1 MNTDIIPK
9 IRLEGST
16 TNEPLISFIQN
27 YPWTTSNYCLLTSN
41 GYTNLNGIIINGA
54 DNFNNIYVNNSNIKF
69 GIDNNLDNNYFSFN
83 INSNE
88 KIRINSTGYLGIN
101 NINPQYHLDVNGTVN
116 YSGAIYKN
124 GNNLDNIYLN
134 IRNNYWINDGK
145 SNIYVN
151 INSNINNIGIGTSIP
166 LSTLHIGSTSSI
178 TNSDNSIM
186 ISKYDGTNNYNI
198 KLGYD
203 NSNFIIG
210 NCNLSTNNWNK
221 QLSIN
226 SAAPTNSLIIDNL
239 GNIGINTNN
248 PNNYKL
254 NINGSLNASSIIG
267 IGSNITQLN
276 FNNITI
282 NKPDLSNLN
291 NWISNVSTN
300 TIYNNFL
307 NNSAN
312 GIGIGTNNCS
322 NQITT
327 TIGNTSSTTT
337 WIYKFRVNGAISC
350 SSLSF
355 GDCNISNIYLS
366 SNAASSIY
374 LNNNNYDWLNTYNPT
389 TKISTISLKQT
400 SNKLVLGDENTE
412 NANLNL
418 CSIYGNLYAATIAC
432 DNASNILNIKYNNI
446 VDVPNFLLNSVA
458 DTDYLKINDYIN
470 IYSNAFARNYTTTTY
485 VTDKIAVVDNEVK
498 ALIGGSISDQLI
510 STISGRLSTSTYK
523 IEFRKVTASP
533 INYYN
538 YNTCNDYYVGYGD
551 RVIGSDYNTNIVTN
565 KCTFG
570 FNADPDYNNSLNII
584 TVGGNI
590 ISKNNII
597 ALGNISE
604 NNSNLSNI
612 YISSNVYNSNI
623 IYYDK
628 ILDRKIAACTPYNY
642 YPPQNYQ
649 YSSNYS
655 NVVTNSPYG
664 NGIYQIVTSTSKR
677 GLEVQSPDGNNI
689 QKSYQ
694 LFNTYNSSNSLPW
707 QLIQSPVMGAY
718 SDIYNNYY
726 YGNDN
731 GSLNVTI
738 YNTSGTTNPI
748 SIFGHWVQYYYSQS
762 FILNNIEF
770 FVNSIN
776 NAPKKITVLATS
788 DLNLNISPDNVFQ
801 WDVLLNDYTINSSS
815 YINCRQYYNNGIY
828 YPSNFSYCTIPLR
841 TNINSYYFYRIII
854 TQLINATNLIL
865 NQIKFNGIETKK
877 EWKHS
882 GNNIYSHSNISI
894 NTIDDISPY
903 KLNVNGFIYSSSNI
917 YANLNIGIGTTS
929 PLANLHIGSTNSSSD
944 GTIMISKF
952 NNNNNINTN
961 IKLGYDNNYN
971 FIIGD
976 YNSNLNIWNSQFII
990 NSNASPNS
998 LMIDAN
1004 GNIGINTNIN
1014 DPNFNLNVNGSTFIY
1029 NGIINQSNSQTSLTS
1044 YKNIFYNDIFASN
1057 NIISSNIITSNFTAN
1072 YYSVFSNI
1080 LSCLSNIGIGITN
1093 NFNGT
1098 LHINTNSNLTGI
1110 WNASSI
1116 LETNKYIS
1124 QFIGK
1129 NNSSRNG
1136 FYTNYNHIGD
1146 ENLNNYLSFTTS
1158 NFYPILNLTANCNIG
1173 IGITNPVGLFQ
1184 IGNGGKFTIN
1194 KDDNSTALFGLNN
1207 YDSINNTKIFLNASN
1222 IEYYASANNG
1232 IHKFYTNNNENVR
1245 IDFNG
1250 NIGIGTTNTYNFKLN
1265 VNGNTFISSNLYLNS
1280 NIGIGTTNPNEKVH
1294 INNGSLLLNNF
1305 KFGNINNNTS
1315 NLIIGHSNLINN
1327 SSISQF
1333 IINSNASSNS
1343 IVISSNNYIGI
1354 NNSNPIGNL
1363 HIGNINQNDSTLIIS
1378 QNNRNFKIGYDN
1390 NYNFSFGDFENSS
1403 INPSLNT
1410 WKQQFYINSN
1420 ATANSLIIDNNG
1432 NIGINTQT
1440 NDNNYKLNLNG
1451 NLIQIGSSSYNVFNG
1466 YVGIGTT
1473 TINDNSYKL
1482 NVYGNANITNNLKTN
1497 GIVNNGILK
1506 IGYSLTE
1513 NSYPDCNVYISS
1525 QKTCINGAII
1535 FTNSSFQYTGTDVI
1549 FNTSLMT
1556 INNTTVINSNLKVS
1570 NQIQENGDYLS
1581 NTYVKLANLSNL
1593 SVNNLN
1599 LKKKYGY
1606 LCTLP
1611 TNSSFNF
1618 NGINY
1623 YSCNIDLTKIT
1634 KTNLIGS
1641 GNSNYNRLF
1650 NIKCFQAEDNFE
1662 NFNSG
1667 FPNILQYDIYMS
1679 SNITSSL
1686 VNICAIGTP
1695 ENNLLSNILPTNISI
1710 LRSQANTDKFNNLS
1724 IVSPNNGIQICYI
1737 TEDYLN

>member
-9 IRLEGST
+9 IRLQGST

-41 GYTNLNGIIINGA
+41 GYTNLNGVIINGA
-54 DNFNNIYVNNSNIKF
+54 DNFNNIYMNNSNLIF
-69 GIDNNLDNNYFSFN
+69 GITNNQDNNYFSFN
-83 INSNE
+83 INNNE
-88 KIRINSTGYLGIN
+88 KIRINSSGYLGIN
-101 NINPQYHLDVNGTVN
+101 NINPLYHLDVNGSVN

-124 GNNLDNIYLN
+124 GINIDNIYLN
-134 IRNNYWINDGK
+134 IRNNIWISDNK
-145 SNIYVN
+145 SNIY
-151 INSNINNIGIGTSIP
+151 IDPSSNINNIGIGTSIP
-166 LSTLHIGSTSSI
+166 LTTLHIGSTSSI
-178 TNSDNSIM
+178 TNNDNSIM
-186 ISKYDGTNNYNI
+186 ISKYDGTSNYNI

-210 NCNLSTNNWNK
+210 NCNLDSKNWNK

-226 SAAPTNSLIIDNL
+226 SAAPNNSLIIDNL

-291 NWISNVSTN
+291 NWISNVNTN

-322 NQITT
+322 NQIIT

-337 WIYKFRVNGAISC
+337 WIYKLRVNGAISC

-366 SNAASSIY
+366 SNVANSFY
-374 LNNNNYDWLNTYNPT
+374 LNSNNYDWLNTTNPT

-400 SNKLVLGDENTE
+400 SNQLVLGDQNTE

-418 CSIYGNLYAATIAC
+418 CSIYGNLYTASITC
-432 DNASNILNIKYNNI
+432 DNGTNISNINYNNI
-446 VDVPNFLLNSVA
+446 TGVPNFLLTSDASSNYLRIY
-458 DTDYLKINDYIN
+458 DYN
-470 IYSNAFARNYTTTTY
+470 IYSNAFATNYATNTDVTTKINTIRTDISSILNANISSDLLSTIATRISGDKLLINYTNIILTPINTY
-485 VTDKIAVVDNEVK
+485 
-498 ALIGGSISDQLI
+498 SYI
-510 STISGRLSTSTYK
+510 STCNS
-523 IEFRKVTASP
+523 
-533 INYYN
+533 YYTD
-538 YNTCNDYYVGYGD
+538 NTYGD
-551 RVIGSDYNTNIVTN
+551 IRKYPTNLY
-565 KCTFG
+565 TFG
-570 FNADPDYNNSLNII
+570 FNAIPDNNNPNNII

-590 ISKNNII
+590 IASNII
-597 ALGNISE
+597 SYGTIKE
-604 NNSNLSNI
+604 NNLNLSNI

-628 ILDRKIAACTPYNY
+628 IVDRKIEACTKSNY
-642 YPPQNYQ
+642 YPPQNYLFND
-649 YSSNYS
+649 NYS
-655 NVVTNSPYG
+655 NIITNSPYG
-664 NGIYQIVTSTSKR
+664 NGIYIIKTSTSIR
-677 GLEVQSPDGNNI
+677 NIEYDYVVNNN
-689 QKSYQ
+689 QTSRSYQ
-694 LFNTYNSSNSLPW
+694 LFNTSNINNNISWQTSLINDPNVGYYNYN
-707 QLIQSPVMGAY
+707 INT
-718 SDIYNNYY
+718 NNYEY
-726 YGNDN
+726 YAIN
-731 GSLNVTI
+731 NVGTSNITNFINNSYI
-738 YNTSGTTNPI
+738 Y
-748 SIFGHWVQYYYSQS
+748 GHWIQYYYSQS
-762 FILNNIEF
+762 LILNNIDIF
-770 FVNSIN
+770 TLNIN
-776 NAPKKITVLATS
+776 NAPKKITIIAAN
-788 DLNLNISPDNVFQ
+788 DDNLNTNNYNITGIN
-801 WDVLLNDYTINSSS
+801 WIVLLNNYIIKSTDYIFASYNYNSSGS
-815 YINCRQYYNNGIY
+815 DTRIY
-828 YPSNFSYCTIPLR
+828 YCKIPLNFN
-841 TNINSYYFYRIII
+841 TDSYKFYRIII
-854 TQLINATNLIL
+854 TELIGSTYLSL
-865 NQIKFNGIETKK
+865 YQVKFNGVEVKK
-877 EWKHS
+877 EWNHS
-882 GNNIYSHSNISI
+882 GNNIYSYSNISI
-894 NTIDDISPY
+894 NTINEISPY

-917 YANLNIGIGTTS
+917 YANSNIGIGTTS

-952 NNNNNINTN
+952 NNNINTN
-961 IKLGYDNNYN
+961 IKFGYDNNYN

-976 YNSNLNIWNSQFII
+976 YNSTLNNWNSQIII
-990 NSNASPNS
+990 NSNASSNS
-998 LMIDAN
+998 LLIDNN
-1004 GNIGINTNIN
+1004 GNIGINTTNN
-1014 DPNFNLNVNGSTFIY
+1014 NPNFKLNVNGSAFIY
-1029 NGIINQSNSQTSLTS
+1029 NGIINQSNSQTSLIS
-1044 YKNIFYNDIFASN
+1044 FRNNFYNDIFASN

-1072 YYSVFSNI
+1072 YYSSFLNI
-1080 LSCLSNIGIGITN
+1080 LSCLSNVGIGITN
-1093 NFNGT
+1093 NFNGN

-1116 LETNKYIS
+1116 LEANKYIS

-1129 NNSSRNG
+1129 NNNSSNG

-1146 ENLNNYLSFTTS
+1146 ENSSNYLSFTTS

-1173 IGITNPVGLFQ
+1173 IGITNPMGLFQ

-1194 KDDNSTALFGLNN
+1194 KYDNGTALFGLNN
-1207 YDSINNTKIFLNASN
+1207 NDSINNTKIFLNAGN
-1222 IEYYASANNG
+1222 VEYYASANNG
-1232 IHKFYTNNNENVR
+1232 IHKFYTNNNENAR

-1250 NIGIGTTNTYNFKLN
+1250 NIGIGTTNTNNFKLN

-1305 KFGNINNNTS
+1305 KFGNINNTTS

-1327 SSISQF
+1327 GWISQF

-1354 NNSNPIGNL
+1354 NNNNPIANL

-1378 QNNRNFKIGYDN
+1378 QNNRNFRIGYDN
-1390 NYNFSFGDFENSS
+1390 NYNFSFGDFGNSS
-1403 INPSLNT
+1403 TNPSLNT

-1420 ATANSLIIDNNG
+1420 ANANSLIIDNNG
-1432 NIGINTQT
+1432 NIGINTQ
-1440 NDNNYKLNLNG
+1440 NNNNNYKLNLNG
-1451 NLIQIGSSSYNVFNG
+1451 NLIQIGNTSNNVFNG
-1466 YVGIGTT
+1466 YVGIGTS
-1473 TINDNSYKL
+1473 TIDDNTYRL

-1497 GIVNNGILK
+1497 NIINSGVLK
-1506 IGYSLTE
+1506 IGTNLTE

-1525 QKTCINGAII
+1525 QKTCIEGGII
-1535 FTNSSFQYTGTDVI
+1535 FIKSSFQYSGGDVV
-1549 FNTSLMT
+1549 FNPTLMT
-1556 INNTTVINSNLKVS
+1556 INNTTIINSNLIVS
-1570 NQIQENGDYLS
+1570 NQIQESGDYLS

-1593 SVNNLN
+1593 SVNNFN
-1599 LKKKYGY
+1599 LKKKYGF

-1641 GNSNYNRLF
+1641 GNNNYNRLF

-1679 SNITSSL
+1679 SNIDSSF

-1695 ENNLLSNILPTNISI
+1695 ENYLLSNILPTNITI

-1724 IVSPNNGIQICYI
+1724 IVSPNSGIQICYI